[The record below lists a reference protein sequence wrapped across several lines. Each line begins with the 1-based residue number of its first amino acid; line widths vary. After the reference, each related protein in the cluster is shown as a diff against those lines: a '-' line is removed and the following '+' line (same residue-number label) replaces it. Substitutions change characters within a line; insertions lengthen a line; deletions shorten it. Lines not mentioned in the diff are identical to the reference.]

1 VALASALGV
10 ALASGALSTPAQ
22 ASPSLGWSGP
32 TAMPSGVTPSA
43 VSCASESLCVAVDDQ
58 GDALTTSDPTA
69 SDPSWN
75 KAEID
80 HAGAPFDSVSCAA
93 EGFCAAVDGH
103 GDVFVNRAP
112 GSSSWSPASIDEGK
126 ALTGVSCPSAS
137 LCVAVDASGDVLTSE
152 SPGSGGW
159 ALAKIDASGLKSVSC
174 SSKSLCVVVDDVGNV
189 LSSSEPAKGA
199 GSWRAQRADFA
210 ELLAASC
217 ASLATVAAGT
227 PGVLCAA
234 VDATGDA
241 LASEDPSA
249 SPATWNLTPID
260 LGQSFASI
268 SCASSGL
275 CVAVDGRG
283 VAFASDH
290 PAGASPAWVSTG
302 IDEGRAIAGVSCLPG
317 GFCLAVDAAGRSL
330 SARVPAPA
338 ATTVAPTEV
347 TSTSALL
354 GGEVNPNDAVLGAC
368 TFEYGTTIAYT
379 QRVPCSATPA
389 ANGGVQHV
397 SAQLTGLA
405 PNTAYHY
412 RVVASS
418 PAGTGVGADAVFT
431 TAASPLVAIVTPN
444 PSITGTPA
452 VGQRLACHPG
462 TPSGAAVSLSYAWL
476 RDLIP
481 IAGSTGSTYTVQ
493 GQDSGHHLQCQVT
506 ATDGG
511 GSATAKS
518 AFVTIPVGGAP
529 ASAGETTVGNATF
542 KSGRVSV
549 PITCSPRASGG
560 CEVAVRLQSVE
571 TLSGKRIVAVAARAV
586 HKVHS
591 SAATLRHVTIT
602 LASVRVHIKAGAH
615 ATVAVALSTTGRRL
629 LASRR
634 RLSAY
639 LYVSGTVIGVLEAQ
653 LARQL
658 LTLSAS
664 SHSASVHA
672 TRRGSHAAHRGSHSA
687 RRSSHAAD
695 RR

>member
-1 VALASALGV
+1 MTLLWAWAIVLALG
-10 ALASGALSTPAQ
+10 AMSAQ
-22 ASPSLGWSGP
+22 AQAAPSLTWSSP
-32 TAMPSGVTPSA
+32 TAFDSGKGPSA
-43 VSCASESLCVAVDDQ
+43 VSCPTESLCVAVDDR
-58 GDALTTSDPTA
+58 GDALRSLDPTA
-69 SDPSWN
+69 SAPSWS
-75 KAEID
+75 ADPITPGERPLS
-80 HAGAPFDSVSCAA
+80 AVSCAP
-93 EGFCAAVDGH
+93 GGPCVAVDEH
-103 GDVFVNRAP
+103 GEAFVNADP
-112 GSSSWSPASIDEGK
+112 SSSSSWPGALIDEGN

-137 LCVAVDASGDVLTSE
+137 LCVAVDAAGNVLTNG

-159 ALAKIDASGLKSVSC
+159 ARVKIDGNGFKGVSC
-174 SSKSLCVVVDDVGNV
+174 SSTTQCVAVDDAGNVLWSSNPTRGESEWHARPVDFGELLAVSCASESLCV
-189 LSSSEPAKGA
+189 
-199 GSWRAQRADFA
+199 
-210 ELLAASC
+210 
-217 ASLATVAAGT
+217 
-227 PGVLCAA
+227 A
-234 VDATGDA
+234 VDASGAA
-241 LASEDPSA
+241 LASANPDA
-249 SPATWNLTPID
+249 SDATWSVTPID
-260 LGQSFASI
+260 AGERVSAV
-268 SCASSGL
+268 SCAPSGL
-275 CVAVDGRG
+275 CVAVDDRG
-283 VAFASDH
+283 DAQASDH
-290 PAGASPAWVSTG
+290 ATEALPDWSGPSGIDSTALTG
-302 IDEGRAIAGVSCLPG
+302 ISCLPG
-317 GFCLAVDAAGRSL
+317 GLCMAVDAAGDFV

-338 ATTVAPTEV
+338 ATTVAATEV

-354 GGEVNPNDAVLGAC
+354 AGEVNPNDAALGAC

-379 QRVPCSATPA
+379 QRLPCSATPA

-560 CEVAVRLQSVE
+560 CEVAVRLQAVE

-586 HKVHS
+586 HKAHS

-602 LASVRVHIKAGAH
+602 LASVRVHLKAGAH
-615 ATVAVALSTTGRRL
+615 ATVAVALSATGRRL

-634 RLSAY
+634 RFSAY

-672 TRRGSHAAHRGSHSA
+672 TRRSSHAARRSSHAARRGSHSS